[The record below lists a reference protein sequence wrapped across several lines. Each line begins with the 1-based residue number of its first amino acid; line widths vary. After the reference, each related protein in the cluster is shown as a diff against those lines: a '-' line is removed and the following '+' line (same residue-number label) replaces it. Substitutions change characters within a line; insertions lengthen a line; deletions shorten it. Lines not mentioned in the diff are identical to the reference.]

1 MNVICAII
9 PRIQKIISSSM
20 KELTTRSQS
29 PGKCIL
35 VMIVIK
41 YFRQKMIKKDIW
53 RGHTTKPRKKEAS
66 WSDHLAMKN
75 DKRMVSVGFGTILNV
90 LMVIN
95 VNSCIRRLLTV
106 ASKNVAEKSRDVD
119 STMES
124 TQTRIQSPHPI
135 NPLLPCLLLFWGFP
149 QAKPSGKEDSTT
161 NIINI

>member
-1 MNVICAII
+1 
-9 PRIQKIISSSM
+9 
-20 KELTTRSQS
+20 
-29 PGKCIL
+29 
-35 VMIVIK
+35 
-41 YFRQKMIKKDIW
+41 
-53 RGHTTKPRKKEAS
+53 
-66 WSDHLAMKN
+66 MKN

-135 NPLLPCLLLFWGFP
+135 IPLLQCLLLLFWGFP
-149 QAKPSGKEDSTT
+149 QAKPGGREDSTT
-161 NIINI
+161 NIINIKKIQK